1 MIKSRLSDWKNE
13 IENIDEEEK
22 QIKNTNEIIDVVEK
36 ILEFNKQNHAGQGL
50 KIPTPAQMLSRLPKL
65 L

>member
-1 MIKSRLSDWKNE
+1 M
-13 IENIDEEEK
+13 
-22 QIKNTNEIIDVVEK
+22 IDVVEK
-36 ILEFNKQNHAGQGL
+36 ILEFNKQIHSGQGL

>member
-1 MIKSRLSDWKNE
+1 M
-13 IENIDEEEK
+13 
-22 QIKNTNEIIDVVEK
+22 IDVVEK
-36 ILEFNKQNHAGQGL
+36 ILEFNKQNHSGQGL